1 MLTKIFQYSILNLDS
16 LKAEK
21 ERGDN
26 MPKIT
31 LKAARVNIGMT
42 QKDAAKRLNVSNKTL
57 CNWENGTSV
66 PKVDKIDAICNL
78 YNVTYDNLIFLPDN
92 SL

>member
-1 MLTKIFQYSILNLDS
+1 
-16 LKAEK
+16 
-21 ERGDN
+21 

-31 LKAARVNIGMT
+31 LKAARINAGLT
-42 QKDAAKRLNVSNKTL
+42 QKEAARKLNVSNKTL

-66 PKVDKIDAICNL
+66 PKVTVIDQLCDLYKIP
-78 YNVTYDNLIFLPDN
+78 YDNLIFLQND